1 MQNKVKNEH
10 DNTLMLKLKEA
21 EIIEWDQVD

>member
-1 MQNKVKNEH
+1 VKNEH